1 MLSIDDEDP
10 KLDVAQ
16 LHGLIGQKDVE
27 IREL

>member
-1 MLSIDDEDP
+1 MLSTDDEDP

-16 LHGLIGQKDVE
+16 LHRLIGEKDAE